1 MHTAAYAAVFKGV
14 YLSTEGYG
22 QKSVSVYQLT
32 YFIGLLYRSFF
43 TGWRITVVNFFWAQ
57 ICSSYAISN
66 HRYVWSVQFLVVGS
80 YRFERRIPSLRVPD
94 PLASMRSNGMRTSP
108 NPQIKQ

>member
-43 TGWRITVVNFFWAQ
+43 TGWRITVVNFFLGTNMLLCDFKPPIRMVGTVSGRW
-57 ICSSYAISN
+57 
-66 HRYVWSVQFLVVGS
+66 FL
-80 YRFERRIPSLRVPD
+80 SL
-94 PLASMRSNGMRTSP
+94 
-108 NPQIKQ
+108 